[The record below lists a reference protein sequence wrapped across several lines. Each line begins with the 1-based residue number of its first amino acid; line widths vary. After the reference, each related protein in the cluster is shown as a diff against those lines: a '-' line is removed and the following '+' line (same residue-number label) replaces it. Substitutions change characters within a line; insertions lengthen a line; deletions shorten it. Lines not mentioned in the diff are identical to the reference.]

1 MSAATAARPEA
12 TVINELMFEELA
24 VSDIGLLH
32 DYDREEAFPGR
43 ALVVIAHVSHA
54 SIRLTI
60 RI

>member
-1 MSAATAARPEA
+1 M
-12 TVINELMFEELA
+12 INELMFEELA